1 MLGSVAQFG
10 RAVSVCKGREPWFS
24 VPCPVEK
31 LQVVRPSAG
40 PRTRRSNPSTP
51 IYGLATPLTA
61 TKTCS
66 VVPSVLGARRKT
78 APLLFKHVNRNT
90 GDSLEAVGTR
100 NRWTKPTEL
109 RKGISLPNSRSP
121 NRVEAGGSLR
131 VFAEESTFFQAAKTT
146 SRGLN

>member
-1 MLGSVAQFG
+1 MTGSVAQSG
-10 RAVSVCKGREPWFS
+10 RAGSVRKKPISGHHVSLSSTG
-24 VPCPVEK
+24 
-31 LQVVRPSAG
+31 
-40 PRTRRSNPSTP
+40 SNPVASN
-51 IYGLATPLTA
+51 GLATQTA
-61 TKTCS
+61 NRYR
-66 VVPSVLGARRKT
+66 LGPKRRPENARLGGDVDGNIR
-78 APLLFKHVNRNT
+78 PLLFKHVNRNT

-109 RKGISLPNSRSP
+109 RKGVSLPNSRSP